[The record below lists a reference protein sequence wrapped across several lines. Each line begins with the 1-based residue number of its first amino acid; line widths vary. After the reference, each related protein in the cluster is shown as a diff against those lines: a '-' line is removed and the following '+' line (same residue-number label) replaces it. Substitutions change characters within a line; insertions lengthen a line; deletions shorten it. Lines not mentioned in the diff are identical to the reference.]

1 MPGGPLINPNLA
13 AAANCAGAFLM
24 LVAFVLLAAVAV
36 ALHFLWR
43 GLVISRRSLPEAM
56 ALVLGYVEKV
66 QRGTAVTT
74 AAAVEPQV
82 RLASTWAGVKAGTR
96 SLVGRPA
103 RPPEKP
109 TTGPT

>member
-1 MPGGPLINPNLA
+1 
-13 AAANCAGAFLM
+13 M
-24 LVAFVLLAAVAV
+24 LVAFVLLATVAV
-36 ALHFLWR
+36 ALHFWLAR
-43 GLVISRRSLPEAM
+43 PRHLAPSLPEAM

-82 RLASTWAGVKAGTR
+82 RLASTWAGVKAGAR

-103 RPPEKP
+103 AAARPPP
-109 TTGPT
+109 TGRN